1 MKSVRAYIALLLI
14 AAVAVGVVGCSAT
27 AKASDLMDGISS
39 NSIKGKPTDDE
50 FTISMADFSIELFKK
65 SITADSNSLISPLSV
80 MLALSMTANGADGK
94 TLSQMEALLGGGIP
108 ISELNEYL
116 FYYTHDLPVSSK
128 AKLNIANS
136 IWFRDTKSL
145 NVFPEFLQTNAD
157 YYGASAYK
165 SAFNEKTLKDI
176 NNWVNTN
183 TDGMIK
189 SILGEIDSSAM
200 LYLINAIAFD
210 AEWKEIYTD
219 RSVRENDFTDIS
231 GNKKRVDF
239 MYSTEWYYIDDG
251 MATGFIKPYAG
262 GRYSFA
268 ALLPNEGISPDEY
281 IGSLTGAR
289 LLDALSNTQSVEV
302 RTSMPKF
309 EFEYDIEMKA
319 ALKALGMTEA
329 FIRGVADFS
338 KMGTID
344 GGLYIYR
351 VIHKTFICV
360 DERGTKAGAATAVEI
375 APGSEPGPV
384 EHKYK
389 VVNLDRPFVFAIID
403 NKTNLPIFIGTLMTV
418 G

>member
-1 MKSVRAYIALLLI
+1 MKSVRTYIALLLI
-14 AAVAVGVVGCSAT
+14 AAIAACTVGCAAT
-27 AKASDLMDGISS
+27 AKASDLMDGISPK
-39 NSIKGKPTDDE
+39 SIKGKPTDDE
-50 FTISMADFSIELFKK
+50 FKTSMAAFSIELFKK
-65 SITADSNSLISPLSV
+65 SITAGSNSLISPLSV

-94 TLSQMEALLGGGIP
+94 TLSQMEDLLGGGIS

-116 FYYTHDLPVSSK
+116 FYYTHDLPDSSK

-136 IWFRDTKSL
+136 IWFRDIKSL

-189 SILGEIDSSAM
+189 SILDKIDSATAM

-239 MYSTEWYYIDDG
+239 MYSTEWDYIDDG

-268 ALLPNEGISPDEY
+268 ALLPNDGISPDEY

-289 LLDALSNTQSVEV
+289 LLEALSNTQSVEV

-309 EFEYDIEMKA
+309 EFEYGIEMRDT
-319 ALKALGMTEA
+319 LEALGMTDA
-329 FIRGVADFS
+329 FSPGTADFS

-344 GGLYIYR
+344 GGLYIDK

-360 DERGTKAGAATAVEI
+360 DERGTKAGAATAVVM
-375 APGSEPGPV
+375 APGASPGPV
-384 EHKYK
+384 EYK

-403 NKTNLPIFIGTLMTV
+403 NITNIPIFIGTLMTV